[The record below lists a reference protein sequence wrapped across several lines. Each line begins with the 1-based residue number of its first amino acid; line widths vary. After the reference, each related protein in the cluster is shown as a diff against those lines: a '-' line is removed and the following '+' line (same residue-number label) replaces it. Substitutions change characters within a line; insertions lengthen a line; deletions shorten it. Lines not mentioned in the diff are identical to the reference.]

1 MKQKLISFIN
11 EKLECSHDKEIL
23 TDDSPLISSGRLESI
38 DIVELMFFIED
49 NLGVKNESCEMID
62 HDEIDT
68 INKILLF
75 VEKDRAVSAS
85 KQGESVNKL

>member
-1 MKQKLISFIN
+1 MKQELISFIK

-49 NLGVKNESCEMID
+49 NLGVQNESCQMID

-75 VEKDRAVSAS
+75 VEKNGAASAS
-85 KQGESVNKL
+85 REGRA